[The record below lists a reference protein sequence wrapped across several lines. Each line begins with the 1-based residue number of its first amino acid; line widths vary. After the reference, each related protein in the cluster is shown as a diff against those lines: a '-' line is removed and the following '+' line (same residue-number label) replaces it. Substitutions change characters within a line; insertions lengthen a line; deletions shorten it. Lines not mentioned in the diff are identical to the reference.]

1 MHSVSNHPT
10 RQELVSRLIGVQR
23 SELWWKVLRGSG
35 SALMASSALI
45 LLIVTIEAIARASMQ
60 VRFGMWV
67 AIVLGCAGSIA
78 YWIVPHVLRRVGL
91 GPQEAASDTALRVG
105 AAYPQLGD
113 MLCNVLQLTDDQH
126 TQQSELATA
135 AFARVADVAQP
146 LDFTVIVDRERPR
159 RMLLLGLFTMM
170 SVALLLT
177 LAPVPFGAA
186 WHRVCSYDTSFLAP
200 APFSLSISPKS
211 DTVMRGASVRVIV
224 HATGVPPEEVTVF
237 VREQGSERF
246 QPWTLRRDT
255 GMSYVYTL
263 AGITRSVDVYAE
275 SAWLEVG
282 VRTDTARIVVLD
294 RPLVRSLS
302 GRVTPPAYTRMAAT
316 DLTEQEADVTALTG
330 SSVDISVQSN
340 KDLASATIVM
350 TRDTDSTS
358 ADTVRVPMQVQGNA
372 ARGRFMVSAQGS
384 YSIEIVDRDG
394 TRNQDPASYRIVAL
408 SDAVPTI
415 TLVQPTQ
422 DVELTQQATV
432 SVVTSI
438 TDDYGFSHLR
448 LYYRL
453 QSSRYAQ
460 PEKAFRSI
468 DIPLIGEGTVRDVPY
483 IWNLSKID
491 VTPDDTY
498 EMYLEVADNDG
509 VRGPKTAR
517 TRSVTVRMPSLDEV
531 FAQADKTQTEM
542 QRELKNLA
550 KEAEDV
556 RKEAEQLQRELQ
568 RQQSQQKQDV
578 SWSEKKKAEELMQR
592 QEQLQKRMDKVAE
605 TMEQMTEKLQQNK
618 AISQET
624 LQKYMELQKLMREVK
639 SPELQRMQ
647 EQMKKAMEQL
657 SPDEMQKMMKDFK
670 FNEEEFKKNLDRQLN
685 LLKRMQAEQKTDELQ
700 RRAEELAQKQDELR
714 QRTENA
720 NSMNA
725 EERKKLA
732 EEQRRLQEDLD
743 KLAQEA
749 KDLQNLMK
757 EIGQDMPQEKMDQA
771 QKDLDPQGTKN
782 QMDQA
787 SENLEKGDQQQAS
800 RQQQQASQ
808 NLQRFAQQMK
818 QMKRE
823 MRRNS
828 QKEAM
833 RQMQKGINDL
843 VDLSK
848 QQEALRDRM
857 KSMDPN
863 SSQFSQMAQQQQKLT
878 ESMQNIANNMMQL
891 GQKSTSVSPEMAQ
904 ELGDAMQGMKDAMQ
918 SLSERNGQQAMAEQ
932 SGAMSSMNGAAS
944 KMSQALNSM
953 MQGEGQGEGG
963 SGQKPGQG
971 QGRGQSPFQRLQQLA
986 EDQQGINEGM
996 QRVGQGGQQMDER
1009 QRAEMGRLAGQQGKA
1024 MKALQELEQE
1034 RRSASGSKKE
1044 LGDLSQIAK
1053 DMQEV
1058 MSDMQSSSITPETR
1072 MRQERIL
1079 SRLLDASRSMNDR
1092 DYEKS
1097 RESTSG
1103 QDVQRQSPRAFELQ
1117 DLQRKA
1123 SRTAME
1129 QLRQSYTKDYENLIR
1144 QYYEVLQRQ
1153 QRQGNP
1159 R

>member
-1 MHSVSNHPT
+1 
-10 RQELVSRLIGVQR
+10 
-23 SELWWKVLRGSG
+23 VL
-35 SALMASSALI
+35 
-45 LLIVTIEAIARASMQ
+45 LLVTIEAIAHASMQ
-60 VRFGMWV
+60 VRFGMWL
-67 AIVLGCAGSIA
+67 ALTLGVSGAVV
-78 YWIVPHVLRRVGL
+78 YWVVPHVLRRIGL
-91 GPQEAASDTALRVG
+91 GTQEDPTQTALRVG
-105 AAYPQLGD
+105 AAYSELGD
-113 MLCNVLQLTDDQH
+113 MLCNVLQLTDDNAQ
-126 TQQSELATA
+126 TSELTDA
-135 AFARVADVAQP
+135 AFERVATVAAP
-146 LDFTVIVDRERPR
+146 LDFTVIVDREQPR
-159 RMLLLGLFTMM
+159 RTLLLGLV
-170 SVALLLT
+170 SVACIALVVS

-186 WHRVCSYDTSFLAP
+186 WQRIMSYNTSFLPAAP
-200 APFSLSISPKS
+200 YTLVLSPKS
-211 DTVMRGASVRVIV
+211 DTVMRGSSVRIV
-224 HATGVPPEEVTVF
+224 VRAEGVPPEELTIN
-237 VREQGSERF
+237 VREHGSDRF
-246 QPWTLRRDT
+246 QPWTIKRDT
-255 GMSYVYTL
+255 GSTYVYTIP
-263 AGITRSVDVYAE
+263 GITRSVDVYAQG
-275 SAWLEVG
+275 AWLEAG
-282 VRTDTARIVVLD
+282 VRTDTAQIIVLD
-294 RPLVRSLS
+294 RPLVRTLR
-302 GRVTPPAYTRMAAT
+302 GRVTPPAYTRMAST
-316 DLTEQEADVTALTG
+316 ELTEQEADVTALAG
-330 SSVDISVQSN
+330 SVVDLSVQSN
-340 KDLASATIVM
+340 KELRSATLVIA
-350 TRDTDSTS
+350 RDADSATS
-358 ADTVRVPMQVQGNA
+358 DTVRIPMQVAGTS
-372 ARGRFMVSAQGS
+372 ARGRFAVNGQGT

-394 TRNQDPASYRIVAL
+394 TRNQEPPTYRIVAL
-408 SDAVPTI
+408 TDAYPTI

-432 SVVTSI
+432 SVVSSI
-438 TDDYGFSHLR
+438 TDDYGFTRLR

-460 PEKAFRSI
+460 PEKNFRAI
-468 DIPLIGEGTVRDVPY
+468 DIPLLGDGTVRDVPY
-483 IWNLSKID
+483 IWNLAKID
-491 VTPDDTY
+491 VTPEDTY
-498 EMYLEVADNDG
+498 EMYLEVADNDI

-578 SWSEKKKAEELMQR
+578 SWSDKKKAEELMQR

-624 LQKYMELQKLMREVK
+624 LQKYMELQKLMKEVK
-639 SPELQRMQ
+639 TPELQRMQ

-657 SPDEMQKMMKDFK
+657 SPEELQKMMKDFK
-670 FNEEEFKKNLDRQLN
+670 FNEEEFRKNLDRQLN

-700 RRAEELAQKQDELR
+700 RRAEELARKQDELR
-714 QRTENA
+714 QRSENA

-732 EEQRRLQEDLD
+732 EEQRRLEEDLER
-743 KLAQEA
+743 LAQEA

-833 RQMQKGINDL
+833 RQMQKGVNDL

-857 KSMDPN
+857 KNMDPN
-863 SSQFSQMAQQQQKLT
+863 SSQYSQMAQQQQKLT
-878 ESMQNIANNMMQL
+878 ESMQNIGNSMMQL

-904 ELGDAMQGMKDAMQ
+904 ELGDALQGMKDAMQ
-918 SLSERNGQQAMAEQ
+918 SLSERNGQQAMQQQ

-944 KMSQALNSM
+944 KMGQALNSM

-996 QRVGQGGQQMDER
+996 QRIGQGGQQTDER
-1009 QRAEMGRLAGQQGKA
+1009 QRAELGRLAGQQGRA

-1034 RRSASGSKKE
+1034 RRTASGSKKE

-1072 MRQERIL
+1072 LRQERIL

-1103 QDVQRQSPRAFELQ
+1103 QDVMRQGPKALDLQ
-1117 DLQRKA
+1117 ELQRKA

-1129 QLRQSYTKDYENLIR
+1129 QLRQAYTKDYENLIR

>member
-1 MHSVSNHPT
+1 M
-10 RQELVSRLIGVQR
+10 L
-23 SELWWKVLRGSG
+23 
-35 SALMASSALI
+35 ASSALV
-45 LLIVTIEAIARASMQ
+45 LLLVTIEAITHASMQ
-60 VRFGMWV
+60 VRFGMWL
-67 AIVLGCAGSIA
+67 ALTLGVSGAVV
-78 YWIVPHVLRRVGL
+78 YWVVPHVLRRIGL
-91 GPQEAASDTALRVG
+91 GTQEDPTQTALRVG
-105 AAYPQLGD
+105 AAYSELGD
-113 MLCNVLQLTDDQH
+113 MLCNVLQLTDDNAQ
-126 TQQSELATA
+126 TSELTDA
-135 AFARVADVAQP
+135 AFERVATVAAP
-146 LDFTVIVDRERPR
+146 LDFTVIVDREQPR
-159 RMLLLGLFTMM
+159 RTLLLGLV
-170 SVALLLT
+170 SVACIALVVS

-186 WHRVCSYDTSFLAP
+186 WQRIMSYNTSFLPAAP
-200 APFSLSISPKS
+200 YTLVLSPKS
-211 DTVMRGASVRVIV
+211 DTVMRGSSVRIV
-224 HATGVPPEEVTVF
+224 VRAEGVPPEELTIN
-237 VREQGSERF
+237 VREHGSDRF
-246 QPWTLRRDT
+246 QPWTIKRDT
-255 GMSYVYTL
+255 GSTYVYTIP
-263 AGITRSVDVYAE
+263 GITRSVDVYAQG
-275 SAWLEVG
+275 AWLEAG
-282 VRTDTARIVVLD
+282 VRTDTAQIIVLD
-294 RPLVRSLS
+294 RPLVRTLR
-302 GRVTPPAYTRMAAT
+302 GRVTPPAYTRMAST
-316 DLTEQEADVTALTG
+316 ELTEQEADVTALAG
-330 SSVDISVQSN
+330 SVVDLSVQSN
-340 KDLASATIVM
+340 KELRSATLVIA
-350 TRDTDSTS
+350 RDADSATS
-358 ADTVRVPMQVQGNA
+358 DTVRIPMQVAGTS
-372 ARGRFMVSAQGS
+372 ARGRFAVNGQGT

-394 TRNQDPASYRIVAL
+394 TRNQEPPTYRIVAL
-408 SDAVPTI
+408 TDAYPTI

-432 SVVTSI
+432 SVVSSI
-438 TDDYGFSHLR
+438 TDDYGFTRLR

-460 PEKAFRSI
+460 PEKNFRAI
-468 DIPLIGEGTVRDVPY
+468 DIPLLGDGTVRDVPY
-483 IWNLSKID
+483 IWNLAKID
-491 VTPDDTY
+491 VTPEDTY
-498 EMYLEVADNDG
+498 EMYLEVADNDI

-578 SWSEKKKAEELMQR
+578 SWSDKKKAEELMQR

-624 LQKYMELQKLMREVK
+624 LQKYMELQKLMKEVK
-639 SPELQRMQ
+639 TPELQRMQ

-657 SPDEMQKMMKDFK
+657 SPEELQKMMKDFK
-670 FNEEEFKKNLDRQLN
+670 FNEEEFRKNLDRQLN

-700 RRAEELAQKQDELR
+700 RRAEELARKQDELR
-714 QRTENA
+714 QRSENA

-732 EEQRRLQEDLD
+732 EEQRRLEEDLER
-743 KLAQEA
+743 LAQEA

-833 RQMQKGINDL
+833 RQMQKGVNDL

-857 KSMDPN
+857 KNMDPN
-863 SSQFSQMAQQQQKLT
+863 SSQYSQMAQQQQKLT
-878 ESMQNIANNMMQL
+878 ESMQNIANSMMQL

-904 ELGDAMQGMKDAMQ
+904 ELGDALQGMKDAMQ
-918 SLSERNGQQAMAEQ
+918 SLSERNGQQAMQQQ

-944 KMSQALNSM
+944 KMGQALNSM

-996 QRVGQGGQQMDER
+996 QRIGQGGQQTDER
-1009 QRAEMGRLAGQQGKA
+1009 QRAELGRLAGQQGRA

-1034 RRSASGSKKE
+1034 RRTASGSKKE

-1072 MRQERIL
+1072 LRQERIL

-1103 QDVQRQSPRAFELQ
+1103 QDVMRQGPKALDLQ
-1117 DLQRKA
+1117 ELQRKA

-1129 QLRQSYTKDYENLIR
+1129 QLRQAYTKDYENLIR

>member
-1 MHSVSNHPT
+1 MHSASNHPS
-10 RQELVSRLIGVQR
+10 REHFVARLISVR
-23 SELWWKVLRGSG
+23 NAEHLWNALRGAG
-35 SALMASSALI
+35 TAMLASSALV
-45 LLIVTIEAIARASMQ
+45 LLLVTIEAIAHASMQ
-60 VRFGMWV
+60 VRFGIWL
-67 AIVLGCAGSIA
+67 ALLLGVSGAVA
-78 YWIVPHVLRRVGL
+78 YWVLPHVLRRIGI
-91 GPQEAASDTALRVG
+91 GATEDPTHTALRVG
-105 AAYPQLGD
+105 AAYPEMGD
-113 MLCNVLQLTDDQH
+113 MLCNVLQLTEST
-126 TQQSELATA
+126 TQTSELSGA
-135 AFARVADVAQP
+135 AFERVAVVAEP
-146 LDFTVIVDRERPR
+146 LDFTVIVDREQPR
-159 RMLLLGLFTMM
+159 RTLLLGLL
-170 SVALLLT
+170 SVACIGLVVG

-186 WHRVCSYDTSFLAP
+186 WHRIMSYNTSFLPAAP
-200 APFSLSISPKS
+200 YTLVLSPKR
-211 DTVMRGASVRVIV
+211 DTVMRGSSVRIMVR
-224 HATGVPPEEVTVF
+224 AEGVPPEELTIN
-237 VREQGSERF
+237 VREHGSDRF
-246 QPWTLRRDT
+246 QPWTIKRDT
-255 GMSYVYTL
+255 GSTYVYTIP
-263 AGITRSVDVYAE
+263 GITRSVDIYAQG
-275 SAWLEVG
+275 AWLEAG
-282 VRTDTARIVVLD
+282 VRTDTAQIIVLD
-294 RPLVRSLS
+294 RPLVRTLR
-302 GRVTPPAYTRMAAT
+302 GRVTPPAYTRMAST
-316 DLTEQEADVTALTG
+316 ELTEQEADVTALTG
-330 SSVDISVQSN
+330 SVVDLSVQSN
-340 KDLASATIVM
+340 KDLLSATLVL
-350 TRDTDSTS
+350 TRDADSATS
-358 ADTVRVPMQVQGNA
+358 DTTRIPMQVAGA
-372 ARGRFMVSAQGS
+372 SARGRFAVSGQGA

-394 TRNQDPASYRIVAL
+394 TRNQEPPTYRIVAL
-408 SDAVPTI
+408 TDAYPTI

-432 SVVTSI
+432 SVVASI
-438 TDDYGFSHLR
+438 TDDYGFTRLR

-460 PEKAFRSI
+460 PEKNFRAI
-468 DIPLIGEGTVRDVPY
+468 DIPLLGDATVRDVPY
-483 IWNLSKID
+483 IWNLAKID
-491 VTPDDTY
+491 VTPEDTY
-498 EMYLEVADNDG
+498 EMYLEVADNDI

-578 SWSEKKKAEELMQR
+578 SWSDKKKAEELMQR

-624 LQKYMELQKLMREVK
+624 LQKYMELQKLMKEVK
-639 SPELQRMQ
+639 TPELQRMQ
-647 EQMKKAMEQL
+647 EQMKRAMEQL
-657 SPDEMQKMMKDFK
+657 SPEELQKMMKDFK
-670 FNEEEFKKNLDRQLN
+670 FNEEEFRKNLDRQLN

-700 RRAEELAQKQDELR
+700 RRAEELARKQDELR
-714 QRTENA
+714 QRSENA

-732 EEQRRLQEDLD
+732 EEQRRLEEDLER
-743 KLAQEA
+743 LAQEA

-757 EIGQDMPQEKMDQA
+757 EIGQDMPQDKMDQA

-833 RQMQKGINDL
+833 RQMQKGVNDL

-857 KSMDPN
+857 KNMDPN
-863 SSQFSQMAQQQQKLT
+863 SSQYSQMAQQQQKLT
-878 ESMQNIANNMMQL
+878 ESMQNIANSMMQL

-904 ELGDAMQGMKDAMQ
+904 ELGDALQGMKDAMQ
-918 SLSERNGQQAMAEQ
+918 SLSERNGQQAMQQQ

-996 QRVGQGGQQMDER
+996 QRIGQGGQQTDER
-1009 QRAEMGRLAGQQGKA
+1009 QRAELGRLAGQQGRA

-1034 RRSASGSKKE
+1034 RRTASGSKKE

-1072 MRQERIL
+1072 LRQERIL

-1103 QDVQRQSPRAFELQ
+1103 QDVMRQGPKALDLQ

-1129 QLRQSYTKDYENLIR
+1129 QLRQAYTKDYENLIR

>member
-1 MHSVSNHPT
+1 MHSASNQP
-10 RQELVSRLIGVQR
+10 SRTDFIARLARVRR
-23 SELWWKVLRGSG
+23 SEHAWNAARGLG
-35 SALMASSALI
+35 TAALASSSLV
-45 LLIVTIEAIARASMQ
+45 LLVTTVEAIANASMQ
-60 VRFGMWV
+60 VRFGMWLMV
-67 AIVLGCAGSIA
+67 MLGVGASIA
-78 YWIVPHVLRRVGL
+78 YWVAPHVLRRLGL
-91 GPQEAASDTALRVG
+91 GTQESDAATALRVG
-105 AAYPQLGD
+105 DAYPELGD
-113 MLCNVLQLTDDQH
+113 MLCNVLQLTDADE
-126 TQQSELATA
+126 QQSELSDA
-135 AFARVADVAQP
+135 AFASVAVVANP
-146 LDFTVIVDRERPR
+146 LDFSVIVDRAQPR
-159 RMLLLGLFTMM
+159 RTLFLGLLTVACVSMM
-170 SVALLLT
+170 LT
-177 LAPVPFGAA
+177 LAPVPFGNA
-186 WHRVCSYDTSFLAP
+186 WQRILAYDTSFLAP
-200 APFSLSISPKS
+200 APYLLSISPTA
-211 DTVMRGASVRVIV
+211 DTVMRGTAVRFVV
-224 HATGVPPEEVTVF
+224 RATGVPPEDVTVF

-246 QPWTLRRDT
+246 QPWTVKRDT
-255 GMSYVYTL
+255 GATYVYTIP
-263 AGITRSVDVYAE
+263 GMTRSVEVYAHG
-275 SAWLEVG
+275 AWLESG
-282 VRTDTARIVVLD
+282 VHTDTARIVVLD
-294 RPLVRSLS
+294 RPLVRTLR
-302 GRVTPPAYTRMAAT
+302 GRVMPPAYTRMAS
-316 DLTEQEADVTALTG
+316 TELSEQQADITALAG
-330 SSVDISVQSN
+330 SAVDLSIQSN
-340 KDLASATIVM
+340 KDLAAASIVILG
-350 TRDTDSTS
+350 DTDSAG
-358 ADTVRVPMQVQGNA
+358 ADTVRIPMQIEGA
-372 ARGRFMVSAQGS
+372 GARGRFTVAYEGA
-384 YSIEIVDRDG
+384 YYIDIVDRDG
-394 TRNQDPASYRIVAL
+394 THNQEPATYRIVPL
-408 SDAVPTI
+408 TDASPTI
-415 TLVQPTQ
+415 ALLQPTQ
-422 DVELTQQATV
+422 DVELTQQAMV
-432 SVVTSI
+432 SVVASI
-438 TDDYGFSHLR
+438 TDDYGFTHLR

-460 PEKAFRSI
+460 PEKNFRSI
-468 DIPLIGEGTVRDVPY
+468 DIPLIGDGTVRDVPY

-491 VTPDDTY
+491 VTPEDTY
-498 EMYLEVADNDG
+498 EMYLEVADNDA

-578 SWSEKKKAEELMQR
+578 SWSDKKKAEELMQR

-657 SPDEMQKMMKDFK
+657 NPEELQKMMKDFK
-670 FNEEEFKKNLDRQLN
+670 FNEEEFRKNLDRQLS

-700 RRAEELAQKQDELR
+700 RRAEELARKQDELR
-714 QRTENA
+714 QRSENA

-732 EEQRRLQEDLD
+732 EEQKRLQEDLE

-757 EIGQDMPQEKMDQA
+757 EIGQDMPQDKMEQA

-787 SENLEKGDQQQAS
+787 SDNLEKGDQQEAS

-828 QKEAM
+828 QKETA

-857 KSMDPN
+857 KNMDPN

-891 GQKSTSVSPEMAQ
+891 GQKSTNVSPEMAQ
-904 ELGDAMQGMKDAMQ
+904 ELGDALQGMKDAMQ
-918 SLSERNGQQAMAEQ
+918 ALSERNGQQAMQQQ

-1034 RRSASGSKKE
+1034 RRNASGSKKE

-1103 QDVQRQSPRAFELQ
+1103 QDVVRQSPKSLDLQ
-1117 DLQRKA
+1117 ELQRKA
-1123 SRTAME
+1123 SRSAME
-1129 QLRQSYTKDYENLIR
+1129 QLRQAYTKDYENLIR
-1144 QYYEVLQRQ
+1144 QYYEILQRQ
-1153 QRQGNP
+1153 QRQGNA

>member
-1 MHSVSNHPT
+1 MHSANNHPT
-10 RQELVSRLIGVQR
+10 REQLVARLR
-23 SELWWKVLRGSG
+23 SVRNAEHVWSALRGVG
-35 SALMASSALI
+35 TAAMASSAI
-45 LLIVTIEAIARASMQ
+45 VLLVVCIEALVHASMQ
-60 VRFGMWV
+60 VRFAMWLFTM
-67 AIVLGCAGSIA
+67 LGIAGSVA
-78 YWIVPHVLRRVGL
+78 YWVVPHVLRRVGF
-91 GPQEAASDTALRVG
+91 GAQEAPADTALRVG
-105 AAYPQLGD
+105 HAYPELGD
-113 MLCNVLQLTDDQH
+113 MLCNVLQLTAASADG
-126 TQQSELATA
+126 SELTQA
-135 AFARVADVAQP
+135 AFSRVAAVANP
-146 LDFTVIVDRERPR
+146 LDFSVIVDREQPR
-159 RMLLLGLFTMM
+159 RALVLGWISIASVLLIVNL
-170 SVALLLT
+170 V
-177 LAPVPFGAA
+177 PVPFGNA
-186 WHRVCSYDTSFLAP
+186 WHRIASYDTSFLAP
-200 APFSLSISPKS
+200 APYTLTITPQR
-211 DTVMRGASVRVIV
+211 DTVMRGAAVRMHIR
-224 HATGVPPEEVTVF
+224 ATGVPPDEVTIH
-237 VREQGSERF
+237 VREEGSDRF
-246 QPWTLRRDT
+246 QPWTIKRDT
-255 GMSYVYTL
+255 GSSYVYTIP
-263 AGITRSVDVYAE
+263 GITRSVEVYAE
-275 SAWLEVG
+275 GAWLEAG
-282 VRTDTARIVVLD
+282 VRTDTAIITVLD
-294 RPLVRSLS
+294 RPLVRTLR
-302 GRVTPPAYTRMAAT
+302 GRVTPPLYTRMAST
-316 DLTEQEADVTALTG
+316 ELTEQEADVTALAG
-330 SSVDISVQSN
+330 SVVDLAIQSN
-340 KDLASATIVM
+340 KDLRTATILL
-350 TRDTDSTS
+350 TRDGDSTAS
-358 ADTVRVPMQVQGNA
+358 DTTRIPMTVEGSA
-372 ARGRFMVSAQGS
+372 ARGRFAVSTQGS
-384 YSIEIVDRDG
+384 YTIELVDGDG
-394 TRNQDPASYRIVAL
+394 TRNQDPPTYRIVAL
-408 SDAVPTI
+408 TDAFPTI

-432 SVVTSI
+432 SVVASI
-438 TDDYGFSHLR
+438 TDDYGFTRLR
-448 LYYRL
+448 LFYRL

-460 PEKAFRSI
+460 PEKNFRAI
-468 DIPLIGEGTVRDVPY
+468 DIPLLGDGTIRDVPY
-483 IWNLSKID
+483 IWNLTKID
-491 VTPDDTY
+491 VTPEDTY
-498 EMYLEVADNDG
+498 EMYLEVADNDA

-542 QRELKNLA
+542 QRELKNIA

-578 SWSEKKKAEELMQR
+578 SWSDKKKAEELLQR

-657 SPDEMQKMMKDFK
+657 NPEELQKMMKDFK
-670 FNEEEFKKNLDRQLN
+670 FNEEEFRKNLDRQLN

-700 RRAEELAQKQDELR
+700 RRAEELARKQDELR

-725 EERKKLA
+725 EDRKKLA
-732 EEQRRLQEDLD
+732 EEQRRLQEDLER
-743 KLAQEA
+743 LAQEA

-757 EIGQDMPQEKMDQA
+757 EIGQDMPQDKMDQA

-787 SENLEKGDQQQAS
+787 SDNLEKGDQDQAS

-857 KSMDPN
+857 KNMDPN

-904 ELGDAMQGMKDAMQ
+904 ELGDALQGMKDAMQ
-918 SLSERNGQQAMAEQ
+918 ALSERNGQQAMQQQ

-996 QRVGQGGQQMDER
+996 QRLGQGGQQMDER
-1009 QRAEMGRLAGQQGKA
+1009 QRAELGRLAGQQGRA

-1034 RRSASGSKKE
+1034 RRTASGSKKE

-1072 MRQERIL
+1072 LRQERIL

-1103 QDVQRQSPRAFELQ
+1103 QDVMRQSPKALDLQ
-1117 DLQRKA
+1117 ELQRKS
-1123 SRTAME
+1123 SRSAMD

>member
-1 MHSVSNHPT
+1 M
-10 RQELVSRLIGVQR
+10 L
-23 SELWWKVLRGSG
+23 
-35 SALMASSALI
+35 ASSALV
-45 LLIVTIEAIARASMQ
+45 LLLVTIEAITHASMQ
-60 VRFGMWV
+60 VRFGMWL
-67 AIVLGCAGSIA
+67 ALTLGVSGAVV
-78 YWIVPHVLRRVGL
+78 YWVVPHVLRRIGL
-91 GPQEAASDTALRVG
+91 GTQEDPTQTALRVG
-105 AAYPQLGD
+105 AAYSELGD
-113 MLCNVLQLTDDQH
+113 MLCNVLQLTDDNAQ
-126 TQQSELATA
+126 TSELTDA
-135 AFARVADVAQP
+135 AFERVATVAAL
-146 LDFTVIVDRERPR
+146 LDFTVIVDREQPR
-159 RMLLLGLFTMM
+159 RTLLLGLV
-170 SVALLLT
+170 SVACIALVVS

-186 WHRVCSYDTSFLAP
+186 WQRIMSYNTSFLPAAP
-200 APFSLSISPKS
+200 YTLVLSPKS
-211 DTVMRGASVRVIV
+211 DTVMRGSSVRIV
-224 HATGVPPEEVTVF
+224 VRAEGVPPEELTIN
-237 VREQGSERF
+237 VREHGSDRF
-246 QPWTLRRDT
+246 QPWTIKRDT
-255 GMSYVYTL
+255 GSTYVYTIP
-263 AGITRSVDVYAE
+263 GITRSVDVYAQG
-275 SAWLEVG
+275 AWLEAG
-282 VRTDTARIVVLD
+282 VRTDTAQIIVLD
-294 RPLVRSLS
+294 RPLVRTLR
-302 GRVTPPAYTRMAAT
+302 GRVTPPAYTRMAST
-316 DLTEQEADVTALTG
+316 ELTEQEADVTALAG
-330 SSVDISVQSN
+330 SVVDLSVQSN
-340 KDLASATIVM
+340 KELRSATLVIA
-350 TRDTDSTS
+350 RDADSATS
-358 ADTVRVPMQVQGNA
+358 DTVRIPMQVAGTS
-372 ARGRFMVSAQGS
+372 ARGRFAVNGQGT

-394 TRNQDPASYRIVAL
+394 TRNQEPPTYRIVAL
-408 SDAVPTI
+408 TDAYPTI

-432 SVVTSI
+432 SVVSSI
-438 TDDYGFSHLR
+438 TDDYGFTRLR

-460 PEKAFRSI
+460 PEKNFRAI
-468 DIPLIGEGTVRDVPY
+468 DIPLLGDGTVRDVPY
-483 IWNLSKID
+483 IWNLAKID
-491 VTPDDTY
+491 VTPEDTY
-498 EMYLEVADNDG
+498 EMYLEVADNDI

-578 SWSEKKKAEELMQR
+578 SWSDKKKAEELMQR

-624 LQKYMELQKLMREVK
+624 LQKYMELQKLMKEVK
-639 SPELQRMQ
+639 TPELQRMQ

-657 SPDEMQKMMKDFK
+657 SPEELQKMMKDFK
-670 FNEEEFKKNLDRQLN
+670 FNEEEFRKNLDRQLN

-700 RRAEELAQKQDELR
+700 RRAEELARKQDELR
-714 QRTENA
+714 QRSENA

-732 EEQRRLQEDLD
+732 EEQRRLEEDLER
-743 KLAQEA
+743 LAQEA

-833 RQMQKGINDL
+833 RQMQKGVNDL

-857 KSMDPN
+857 KNMDPN
-863 SSQFSQMAQQQQKLT
+863 SSQYSQMAQQQQKLT
-878 ESMQNIANNMMQL
+878 ESMQNIANSMMQL

-904 ELGDAMQGMKDAMQ
+904 ELGDALQGMKDAMQ
-918 SLSERNGQQAMAEQ
+918 SLSERNGQQAMQQQ

-944 KMSQALNSM
+944 KMGQALNSM

-996 QRVGQGGQQMDER
+996 QRIGQGGQQTDER
-1009 QRAEMGRLAGQQGKA
+1009 QRAELGRLAGQQGRA

-1034 RRSASGSKKE
+1034 RRTASGSKKE

-1072 MRQERIL
+1072 LRQERIL

-1103 QDVQRQSPRAFELQ
+1103 QDVLRQGPKALDLQ
-1117 DLQRKA
+1117 ELQRKA

-1129 QLRQSYTKDYENLIR
+1129 QLRQAYTKDYENLIR

>member
-1 MHSVSNHPT
+1 MPSVVNHP
-10 RQELVSRLIGVQR
+10 SRSTILDRLAAVRRLEHTWNI
-23 SELWWKVLRGSG
+23 LRGIG
-35 SALMASSALI
+35 TAAVASSALV
-45 LLIVTIEAIARASMQ
+45 LLMICIESIAHASMQ
-60 VRFGMWV
+60 VRFAMWMALHIGV
-67 AIVLGCAGSIA
+67 VGSVGL
-78 YWIVPHVLRRVGL
+78 WVVPHLLRRVGI
-91 GPQEAASDTALRVG
+91 GVQESASRTALRVG
-105 AAYPQLGD
+105 AAYPELGD
-113 MLCNVLQLTDDQH
+113 MLCNVIQLTDGH
-126 TQQSELATA
+126 QQNQELADA
-135 AFARVADVAQP
+135 AFGIVASKAGP
-146 LDFTVIVDRERPR
+146 LDFSVIVDRTQPR
-159 RMLLLGLFTMM
+159 RSLWLGMA
-170 SVALLLT
+170 SVAGIALLVNV
-177 LAPVPFGAA
+177 APVPFGNA
-186 WHRVCSYDTSFLAP
+186 WHRIISYDQSFLAP
-200 APFSLSISPKS
+200 APYTLTISPLR
-211 DTVMRGASVRVIV
+211 DTVLRGSGVRVQIQ
-224 HATGVPPEEVTVF
+224 AAGVPPEEITVY
-237 VREQGSERF
+237 VRERGSERF
-246 QPWTLRRDT
+246 QPWTVKRDT
-255 GMSYVYTL
+255 GLSFAY
-263 AGITRSVDVYAE
+263 AIPGITRSVDVYAVG
-275 SAWLEVG
+275 AWLEAG
-282 VRTDTARIVVLD
+282 VRTDTALITVLD
-294 RPLVRSLS
+294 RPLVRTLR
-302 GRVTPPAYTRMAAT
+302 GRVMPPAYTGIPAS
-316 DLTEQEADVTALTG
+316 DYTEQEADVTALAG
-330 SSVDISVQSN
+330 SIVELSIQSN
-340 KDLASATIVM
+340 KDLASATIIL
-350 TRDTDSTS
+350 TRDADSS
-358 ADTVRVPMQVQGNA
+358 ASDTVRIPMQLQGPG
-372 ARGRFMVSAQGS
+372 ARGRFVVSGQGT
-384 YSIEIVDRDG
+384 YAIEISDREG
-394 TRNQDPASYRIVAL
+394 TRNQNPPTYRVVAL
-408 SDAVPTI
+408 TDAYPAI

-432 SVVTSI
+432 SVRTSI
-438 TDDYGFSHLR
+438 TDDYGFTRLR

-460 PEKAFRSI
+460 PEKTFRTI
-468 DIPLIGEGTVRDVPY
+468 DIPLVGDGTVRDVPY

-491 VTPDDTY
+491 VTPEDTY
-498 EMYLEVADNDG
+498 EMYLEVADND
-509 VRGPKTAR
+509 VVHGPKTAR

-578 SWSEKKKAEELMQR
+578 SWSDKKKAEELMQR

-657 SPDEMQKMMKDFK
+657 NPEELQKMMKDFK
-670 FNEEEFKKNLDRQLN
+670 FNEEEFRKNLDRQLN

-700 RRAEELAQKQDELR
+700 RRAEELARKQDELR
-714 QRTENA
+714 QRSENA
-720 NSMNA
+720 NSMNTQ
-725 EERKKLA
+725 ERKQLA
-732 EEQRRLQEDLD
+732 EEQKRLQEDLD

-757 EIGQDMPQEKMDQA
+757 EIGQDMPQDKMEQA

-787 SENLEKGDQQQAS
+787 SDNLEKGDQQEAS

-848 QQEALRDRM
+848 QQESLRDRM
-857 KSMDPN
+857 KNMDPN
-863 SSQFSQMAQQQQKLT
+863 SSQYSQMAQQQQKLN

-904 ELGDAMQGMKDAMQ
+904 ELGDALQGMKDAMQ
-918 SLSERNGQQAMAEQ
+918 ALSERNGQQAMQQQ

-953 MQGEGQGEGG
+953 MQGDGQGEGG

-1009 QRAEMGRLAGQQGKA
+1009 QRAELGRLAGQQGKA

-1034 RRSASGSKKE
+1034 RRTASGSKKE

-1072 MRQERIL
+1072 LRQERIL

-1103 QDVQRQSPRAFELQ
+1103 QDVVRQGPKTLDLQELQ
-1117 DLQRKA
+1117 RRA
-1123 SRTAME
+1123 SRTSLE
-1129 QLRQSYTKDYENLIR
+1129 QLRDAYTKDYENLIR

-1153 QRQGNP
+1153 QRQGNA

>member
-1 MHSVSNHPT
+1 M
-10 RQELVSRLIGVQR
+10 L
-23 SELWWKVLRGSG
+23 
-35 SALMASSALI
+35 ASSALV
-45 LLIVTIEAIARASMQ
+45 LLLVTIEAITHASMQ
-60 VRFGMWV
+60 VRFGMWL
-67 AIVLGCAGSIA
+67 ALTLGVSGAVV
-78 YWIVPHVLRRVGL
+78 YWVVPHVLRRIGL
-91 GPQEAASDTALRVG
+91 GTQEDPTQTALRVG
-105 AAYPQLGD
+105 AAYSELGD
-113 MLCNVLQLTDDQH
+113 MLCNVLQLTDDNAQ
-126 TQQSELATA
+126 TSELTDA
-135 AFARVADVAQP
+135 AFERVATVAAP
-146 LDFTVIVDRERPR
+146 LDFTVIVDREQPR
-159 RMLLLGLFTMM
+159 RTLLLGLV
-170 SVALLLT
+170 SVACIALVVS

-186 WHRVCSYDTSFLAP
+186 WQRIMSYNTSFLPAAP
-200 APFSLSISPKS
+200 YTLVLSPKS
-211 DTVMRGASVRVIV
+211 DTVMRGSSVRIV
-224 HATGVPPEEVTVF
+224 VRAEGVPPEELTIN
-237 VREQGSERF
+237 VREHGSDRF
-246 QPWTLRRDT
+246 QPWTIKRDT
-255 GMSYVYTL
+255 GSTYVYTIP
-263 AGITRSVDVYAE
+263 GITRSVDVYAQG
-275 SAWLEVG
+275 AWLEAG
-282 VRTDTARIVVLD
+282 VRTDTAQIIVLD
-294 RPLVRSLS
+294 RPLVRTLR
-302 GRVTPPAYTRMAAT
+302 GRVTPPAYTRMAST
-316 DLTEQEADVTALTG
+316 ELTEQEADVTALAG
-330 SSVDISVQSN
+330 SVVDLSVQSN
-340 KDLASATIVM
+340 KELRSATLVIA
-350 TRDTDSTS
+350 RDADSATS
-358 ADTVRVPMQVQGNA
+358 DTVRIPMQVAGTS
-372 ARGRFMVSAQGS
+372 ARGRFAVNGQGT

-394 TRNQDPASYRIVAL
+394 TRNQEPPTYRIVAL
-408 SDAVPTI
+408 TDAYPTI

-438 TDDYGFSHLR
+438 TDDYGFTRLR

-460 PEKAFRSI
+460 PEKNFRAI
-468 DIPLIGEGTVRDVPY
+468 DIPLLGDGTVRDVPY
-483 IWNLSKID
+483 IWNLAKID
-491 VTPDDTY
+491 VTPEDTY
-498 EMYLEVADNDG
+498 EMYLEVADNDI

-578 SWSEKKKAEELMQR
+578 SWSDKKKAEELMQR

-624 LQKYMELQKLMREVK
+624 LQKYMELQKLMKEVK
-639 SPELQRMQ
+639 TPELQRMQ

-657 SPDEMQKMMKDFK
+657 SPEELQKMMKDFK
-670 FNEEEFKKNLDRQLN
+670 FNEEEFRKNLDRQLN

-700 RRAEELAQKQDELR
+700 RRAEELARKQDELR
-714 QRTENA
+714 QRSENA

-732 EEQRRLQEDLD
+732 EEQRRLEEDLER
-743 KLAQEA
+743 LAQEA

-833 RQMQKGINDL
+833 RQMQKGVNDL

-857 KSMDPN
+857 KNMDPN
-863 SSQFSQMAQQQQKLT
+863 SSQYSQMAQQQQKLT
-878 ESMQNIANNMMQL
+878 ESMQNIANSMMQL

-904 ELGDAMQGMKDAMQ
+904 ELGDALQGMKDAMQ
-918 SLSERNGQQAMAEQ
+918 SLSERNGQQAMQQQ

-944 KMSQALNSM
+944 KMGQALNSM

-996 QRVGQGGQQMDER
+996 QRIGQGGQQTDER
-1009 QRAEMGRLAGQQGKA
+1009 QRAELGRLAGQQGRA

-1034 RRSASGSKKE
+1034 RRTASGSKKE

-1072 MRQERIL
+1072 LRQERIL

-1103 QDVQRQSPRAFELQ
+1103 QDVMRQGPKALDLQ
-1117 DLQRKA
+1117 ELQRKA

-1129 QLRQSYTKDYENLIR
+1129 QLRQAYTKDYENLIR

>member
-1 MHSVSNHPT
+1 MHSANNHPQRQALVRRLT
-10 RQELVSRLIGVQR
+10 RVRQAEHAWNAV
-23 SELWWKVLRGSG
+23 RGLGTSSLAA
-35 SALMASSALI
+35 SALVLSMVAL
-45 LLIVTIEAIARASMQ
+45 EAILHASMQ
-60 VRFGMWV
+60 VRFAMWLLIAV
-67 AIVLGCAGSIA
+67 GSAGSVV
-78 YWIVPHVLRRVGL
+78 YWVLPHLLRRFGVGR
-91 GPQEAASDTALRVG
+91 QEHPTTTALRVG
-105 AAYPQLGD
+105 AAYPEIGD
-113 MLCNVLQLTDDQH
+113 MLCNVLQLTETDE
-126 TQQSELATA
+126 QQSELTTA
-135 AFARVADVAQP
+135 AFTKVASIADP
-146 LDFTVIVDRERPR
+146 LDFMVIVDRSEPR
-159 RMLLLGLFTMM
+159 RMLLYGLLAMACVSTM
-170 SVALLLT
+170 VLV
-177 LAPVPFGAA
+177 APVPFGNA
-186 WHRVCSYDTSFLAP
+186 WHRIVSYDTSFLPP
-200 APFSLSISPKS
+200 APYRLSIEPRR
-211 DTVMRGASVRVIV
+211 DTVMRGVTTRVRV
-224 HATGVPPEEVTVF
+224 HAIGVPPGEITF
-237 VREQGSERF
+237 YVREQGTERF
-246 QPWTLRRDT
+246 QPWTVKLDT
-255 GMSYVYTL
+255 GSSYLYTIP
-263 AGITRSVDVYAE
+263 GITRSVEVYAQG
-275 SAWLEVG
+275 AWLEVG
-282 VRTDTARIVVLD
+282 VHTDTAFITVLD
-294 RPLVRSLS
+294 RPLVRTLR
-302 GRVTPPAYTRMAAT
+302 GRVMPPAYTMMPS
-316 DLTEQEADVTALTG
+316 TELSEQQADITALAG
-330 SSVDISVQSN
+330 SVVDISIQSN
-340 KDLASATIVM
+340 KDLASASLVIL
-350 TRDTDSTS
+350 RDSDSTS
-358 ADTVRVPMQVQGNA
+358 KDTTRIPMMIEGA
-372 ARGRFMVSAQGS
+372 SARGRFTVSFEGS
-384 YSIEIVDRDG
+384 YYIDIVDREG
-394 TRNQDPASYRIVAL
+394 TRNQEPAAYRIVAL
-408 SDAVPTI
+408 TDAYPTI
-415 TLVQPTQ
+415 ALVQPTQ
-422 DVELTQQATV
+422 DVELTHQATV

-438 TDDYGFSHLR
+438 TDDYGFKHLR

-460 PEKAFRSI
+460 PEKNFRAI
-468 DIPLIGEGTVRDVPY
+468 DIPLLGDGTVRDVPY
-483 IWNLSKID
+483 IWNLAKID
-491 VTPDDTY
+491 VTPEDTY
-498 EMYLEVADNDG
+498 EMYLEVADNDII
-509 VRGPKTAR
+509 RGPKTAR
-517 TRSVTVRMPSLDEV
+517 TRSLTVRMPSLDEV

-550 KEAEDV
+550 KEAEEV

-578 SWSEKKKAEELMQR
+578 SWSDKKKAEELLQR

-647 EQMKKAMEQL
+647 EQMKKAMEQR
-657 SPDEMQKMMKDFK
+657 SPEEMQKMMKDFK
-670 FNEEEFKKNLDRQLN
+670 FNEEEFRKNLDRQLN

-700 RRAEELAQKQDELR
+700 RRAEELARKQDELR
-714 QRTENA
+714 QRSENA

-732 EEQRRLQEDLD
+732 EEQRRLEEDLER
-743 KLAQEA
+743 LAQEA

-757 EIGQDMPQEKMDQA
+757 EIGQDMPQDKMEQA
-771 QKDLDPQGTKN
+771 QKDLDPQGTKD

-787 SENLEKGDQQQAS
+787 GNNLEKGDQQQAS

-904 ELGDAMQGMKDAMQ
+904 ELGDALQGMKDAMQ
-918 SLSERNGQQAMAEQ
+918 ALSERNGQQAMQQQ

-996 QRVGQGGQQMDER
+996 QRIGQGGQKMDER
-1009 QRAEMGRLAGQQGKA
+1009 QRAELGRLAGQQGRA

-1034 RRSASGSKKE
+1034 RRSSSTGSKKE

-1072 MRQERIL
+1072 LRQERIL

-1092 DYEKS
+1092 DYEKT

-1103 QDVQRQSPRAFELQ
+1103 QDVLRQGPKALDLQ
-1117 DLQRKA
+1117 ELQRKA
-1123 SRTAME
+1123 SRSSMD
-1129 QLRQSYTKDYENLIR
+1129 QLRQAYTKDYENLIR
-1144 QYYEVLQRQ
+1144 QYYEILQRQ
-1153 QRQGNP
+1153 QRQGSA